1 MRPIHEI
8 VNELWEKQRVII
20 DLPDNA
26 LQATLEI
33 KHGFID
39 IMLKNENAG
48 EYIGFITIEH
58 PQSGTYYIHKDPK
71 VIHHPDFQINNG
83 TGLAVQEQFKNMG
96 YESALLSLGIGTAQK
111 HYLAADSKAAF
122 AVIMP
127 DKGETNWKRLY
138 EPFGFLKSD
147 ERALPKY
154 VERST
159 VKELKITL
167 RAD

>member
-1 MRPIHEI
+1 MKPIHEI
-8 VNELWEKQRVII
+8 VNELWEKQKAII
-20 DLPDNA
+20 DLQDNN
-26 LQATLEI
+26 LVATLEI

-39 IMLKNENAG
+39 IMLRGANSD
-48 EYIGFITIEH
+48 EYIGYITIEH
-58 PQSGTYYIHKDPK
+58 PQSGTYFVHNNPK
-71 VIHHPDFQINNG
+71 LIQHPDFQLNNG

-111 HYLAADSKAAF
+111 HYLAAESKAAF

-127 DKGETNWKRLY
+127 DRDETDWKQLY
-138 EPFGFLKSD
+138 EPFGFLKSN

-154 VERST
+154 VDASI
-159 VKELKITL
+159 VKELKITP